1 VYERQMPKQSKKIV
15 KKKGK
20 STRKR
25 SVRQPY
31 PPQVRRSGRINAKTK
46 GLKVSFDLGSS
57 SGSLEVPSQHLSHE
71 LGDLHDLNSFLGPV
85 KFTSLQKPL
94 DFDGSCPAINV
105 ATLQKVAIERHN
117 VPPCGS
123 IYGGTPLVPLINQ
136 LRASHSTLMVALLSR
151 VVTLQTGA
159 YGEALRKYPESLK
172 VITRTSSG

>member
-31 PPQVRRSGRINAKTK
+31 PPQVRKSGRINAKTK

-57 SGSLEVPSQHLSHE
+57 SGSLEVPSQHMSHE
-71 LGDLHDLNSFLGPV
+71 LGDLHDLNAFLGPV

-94 DFDGSCPAINV
+94 DFDGFYPAITV
-105 ATLQKVAIERHN
+105 ATLQKVAIERHD

-123 IYGGTPLVPLINQ
+123 IYGG
-136 LRASHSTLMVALLSR
+136 AALSGPQSGGQCWGAFNYRKSSR
-151 VVTLQTGA
+151 YT
-159 YGEALRKYPESLK
+159 
-172 VITRTSSG
+172 